1 MSATEAGPDLASL
14 HTEIEPVRSTVMV
27 PHERG
32 IRVRDTGAGGAS
44 KPPGAAEIGPL
55 IKKGKSEI
63 QACYQRALRQDPTLT
78 RARITVSISVGI
90 SGLVKN
96 VTLDPP
102 HPSGALESCIKDAI
116 SRWVFPLSP
125 VEYGTE
131 FPLVLRGRE

>member
-1 MSATEAGPDLASL
+1 MVRERAIRVHEAGA
-14 HTEIEPVRSTVMV
+14 
-27 PHERG
+27 
-32 IRVRDTGAGGAS
+32 AGPS

-55 IKKGKSEI
+55 IKKGKAEI

-90 SGLVKN
+90 SGLVKK

-102 HPSGALESCIKDAI
+102 HPSSTLEACVKDAI
-116 SRWVFPLSP
+116 SHWVFPLSP

-131 FPLVLRGRE
+131 FPLVLRGKE